1 MTDVYDFVTRQT
13 VAHGDP
19 YVKVDLH
26 YYEVPNCLP
35 LTGPQ
40 VGERYTLRDGTRPE
54 ISVKCLTQGQ
64 PGLQTA
70 TFQEV

>member
-1 MTDVYDFVTRQT
+1 MTDVYDFVARKV
-13 VAHGDP
+13 VASGGP
-19 YVKVDLH
+19 YAKVGQH
-26 YYEVPNCLP
+26 YEVPNCLP

-40 VGERYTLRDGTRPE
+40 VGERYTLRDGDRPQ